1 MQNPTRDKFRE
12 AEHFLAQMNE
22 CFEQD
27 DEFRF
32 SLSAYVSAARSI
44 TFWMQ
49 KQYDHVP
56 GFRQWYSERQTEM
69 RADLELRYLKE
80 LRNKEVKTE
89 RTGLGAT
96 RQGTLTVHAVIA
108 SPAPVAEQPKVAPE
122 AQEHTAS
129 GVRTVRRFL
138 PKFHCMDVVSFCDTQ
153 LQKLETL
160 LDECER
166 LFLGT

>member
-1 MQNPTRDKFRE
+1 MQNPTRHKFRE
-12 AEHFLAQMNE
+12 TEHFLARMNE

-32 SLSAYVSAARSI
+32 SLSAYLSAARSI
-44 TFWMQ
+44 TFYMR
-49 KQYDHVP
+49 KQYRHVP
-56 GFRQWYSERQTEM
+56 GFSQWYCERQIEMQADPELKYLNDLRVEAVHTEP
-69 RADLELRYLKE
+69 
-80 LRNKEVKTE
+80 
-89 RTGLGAT
+89 TGLGAT
-96 RQGTLTVHAVIA
+96 RQGTFTADAVIA
-108 SPAPVAEQPKVAPE
+108 SPALVAEQPQVAPE

-138 PKFHCMDVVSFCDTQ
+138 PEFHGMDVVPFCDAQ
-153 LQKLETL
+153 LQKLESL